1 MNITL
6 TEERTT
12 AWIAMLDVG
21 SGETLESKLQAH
33 LDVIADSHI
42 ESDLNSTFQAKTI
55 SEKENLLS

>member
-12 AWIAMLDVG
+12 AWLSMLDVG
-21 SGETLESKLQAH
+21 SGETLESKLQTH
-33 LDVIADSHI
+33 LDAIADSHI
-42 ESDLNSTFQAKTI
+42 ESNLDNTFQAKTV